1 MKRKRIDTSI
11 AAYHALDQDQVA
23 RVKSLI
29 LVALINMG
37 KGSSEQVA
45 EYLKMDRENIWKR
58 CSDLKNEGK
67 IYASDFKVL
76 TKKNRFARQWMIK
89 KEGEEPAKVV
99 EMSLPGKTVSDFSR
113 KLIQQDL
120 FTNT

>member
-11 AAYHALDQDQVA
+11 AAYHSLDADQVA

-29 LVALINMG
+29 LVALTNMG

-89 KEGEEPAKVV
+89 TEDQPAKIV
-99 EMSLPGKTVSDFSR
+99 ELRLPGDSISTYSKRISA
-113 KLIQQDL
+113 IQKEL
-120 FTNT
+120 F